1 MIDQYK
7 KLVRELISL
16 QSVSADPS
24 KKEDCLKTAE
34 WLSAFLKN
42 AGFKSQIFEGYGNP
56 IVLASIEIDP
66 SFETCLIY
74 GHYDVQP
81 AEKEDGWDND
91 PFEVTEKNGK
101 LFGRGIMDD
110 KGQFF
115 VHLITIS
122 NLIKEKKLKYNIKF
136 IFEGNEETGSPF
148 IEKFIQDNKDIL
160 TCDFILISD
169 GEMTRGKPTIELGN
183 RGILNWKL
191 TVKTSNSDIHSGLY
205 GGAAP
210 NAIHELN
217 KFVHHLLDENNRVA
231 IEGFYDAVDKIEE
244 GYNIPFDLDEYKK
257 NSGTKAILTE
267 PEHDFFTQTGLRPSM
282 TVTGMYGGHIRE
294 GHKTSIPATATA
306 KINLRLVKSQTPH
319 AVAEL
324 VKKHV
329 KKHMPHYVEYDLSF
343 DEFAGPSKTDKN
355 SKYVQMAVKVL
366 EEVFKSSVHYRYV
379 GGTEP
384 VILYFQQILGN
395 PIVSVPFAN
404 EDGFMH
410 GVNEN
415 FNIENIEK
423 MMEFGKKFFGM

>member
-210 NAIHELN
+210 NAI
-217 KFVHHLLDENNRVA
+217 
-231 IEGFYDAVDKIEE
+231 
-244 GYNIPFDLDEYKK
+244 
-257 NSGTKAILTE
+257 
-267 PEHDFFTQTGLRPSM
+267 
-282 TVTGMYGGHIRE
+282 
-294 GHKTSIPATATA
+294 
-306 KINLRLVKSQTPH
+306 
-319 AVAEL
+319 AEL

-423 MMEFGKKFFGM
+423 MMEFGKIFFTVG